1 MGEELIRQLHEIQ
14 KQHPNHVKQVRGKG
28 LFIGVELNSESLSP
42 VSGFELSEKL
52 KDRGVLAKSTH
63 DTIIR
68 FTPPLC
74 IR

>member
-1 MGEELIRQLHEIQ
+1 MGDELLGLLHKIH
-14 KQHPNHVKQVRGKG
+14 KQYPDHVKEVRGRG
-28 LFIGVELNSESLSP
+28 LFIGVELNREKLSP
-42 VSGFELSEKL
+42 VSGFELSVKL
-52 KDRGVLAKSTH
+52 KDRGVLAKATH

>member
-1 MGEELIRQLHEIQ
+1 MGGELLGLLHKIQ
-14 KQHPNHVKQVRGKG
+14 KQYPDHVKEVRGRG
-28 LFIGVELNSESLSP
+28 LFIGVELNSQNLSP
-42 VSGFELSEKL
+42 VSGFELCEKL
-52 KDRGVLAKSTH
+52 KERGVLAKSTH

>member
-1 MGEELIRQLHEIQ
+1 MGGELLGLLHKIQ
-14 KQHPNHVKQVRGKG
+14 KKHPDHVKEVRGRG

-52 KDRGVLAKSTH
+52 KERGVLAKSTH

>member
-1 MGEELIRQLHEIQ
+1 MGGELLGLLQKIQ
-14 KQHPNHVKQVRGKG
+14 KQYPDHVKEVRGRG
-28 LFIGVELNSESLSP
+28 LFIGVELNSKSLSP

>member
-1 MGEELIRQLHEIQ
+1 MGEELLNQLRKIQ
-14 KQHPNHVKQVRGKG
+14 QKFPDHVKEVRGKG
-28 LFIGVELNSESLSP
+28 LFIGLELNSKSLFP

-52 KDRGVLAKSTH
+52 KDRGVLAKPTH